1 MNIYKIE
8 NLSFRY
14 QKNQNY
20 ILKNISFEIEEGGFY
35 LICGKSG
42 SGKTTLLQLL
52 KKEIMPQGDITGN
65 IFINNSTSQ
74 PEDIG
79 YIFQNPDFQIVSHKV
94 IHELSFGLENMSMS
108 LKEMKRRVGEVVHFF
123 NLQDILYNF
132 SIIQSKYYRYNQY
145 PVIKNINYP
154 K

>member
-79 YIFQNPDFQIVSHKV
+79 LYFKTQIFK
-94 IHELSFGLENMSMS
+94 
-108 LKEMKRRVGEVVHFF
+108 
-123 NLQDILYNF
+123 
-132 SIIQSKYYRYNQY
+132 
-145 PVIKNINYP
+145 
-154 K
+154 

>member
-52 KKEIMPQGDITGN
+52 
-65 IFINNSTSQ
+65 
-74 PEDIG
+74 
-79 YIFQNPDFQIVSHKV
+79 
-94 IHELSFGLENMSMS
+94 
-108 LKEMKRRVGEVVHFF
+108 
-123 NLQDILYNF
+123 
-132 SIIQSKYYRYNQY
+132 
-145 PVIKNINYP
+145 
-154 K
+154 

>member
-14 QKNQNY
+14 RKNQNY

-65 IFINNSTSQ
+65 IFIIISKDVLVLSKIAVFIISILLFDKQYKIPIIIKQ
-74 PEDIG
+74 P
-79 YIFQNPDFQIVSHKV
+79 H
-94 IHELSFGLENMSMS
+94 
-108 LKEMKRRVGEVVHFF
+108 
-123 NLQDILYNF
+123 ILF
-132 SIIQSKYYRYNQY
+132 T
-145 PVIKNINYP
+145 INY
-154 K
+154 

>member
-52 KKEIMPQGDITGN
+52 KKR
-65 IFINNSTSQ
+65 NNAT
-74 PEDIG
+74 
-79 YIFQNPDFQIVSHKV
+79 
-94 IHELSFGLENMSMS
+94 
-108 LKEMKRRVGEVVHFF
+108 R
-123 NLQDILYNF
+123 
-132 SIIQSKYYRYNQY
+132 RYNRKY
-145 PVIKNINYP
+145 FY
-154 K
+154 